1 MVFCE
6 IIKRLLK
13 IASVLIIIISFVLI
27 PQAFKE
33 FDTQKNGTLTT
44 ITVFSVP
51 ISCDISSKN
60 IKAYFEFYIENKKYS
75 KNFDGHCDLK
85 PGDKI
90 KLITNN
96 DNSIF
101 LFEDENP
108 IYEIISVLLILL
120 FGIICFLKSCKVS
133 KTL

>member
-1 MVFCE
+1 MKTV
-6 IIKRLLK
+6 LK
-13 IASVLIIIISFVLI
+13 IGSVLIIIISLVLI
-27 PQAFKE
+27 PRVFEE
-33 FDTQKNGTLTT
+33 FDTKKNGALTNV
-44 ITVFSVP
+44 IVFSVP
-51 ISCDISSKN
+51 ISCEISSKH

-75 KNFDGHCDLK
+75 KNFNGHCDLK

-108 IYEIISVLLILL
+108 IYKIISILLIFI
-120 FGIICFLKSCKVS
+120 FGIICFFKSCKVS

>member
-1 MVFCE
+1 MKK
-6 IIKRLLK
+6 ILK
-13 IASVLIIIISFVLI
+13 IGSVSIIIISLILI
-27 PQAFKE
+27 PRAFKE

-44 ITVFSVP
+44 VTVFSVP
-51 ISCDISSKN
+51 ISCSVSSKR

-101 LFEDENP
+101 LFEDEKP
-108 IYEIISVLLILL
+108 IYEIISVLSIFA
-120 FGIICFLKSCKVS
+120 FGMICFLKSCKVS

>member
-1 MVFCE
+1 MKK
-6 IIKRLLK
+6 ILK
-13 IASVLIIIISFVLI
+13 IGSFLIIVISLI
-27 PQAFKE
+27 LLPRAIKE

-44 ITVFSVP
+44 VTVFSVP
-51 ISCDISSKN
+51 ISCDISSKR

-85 PGDKI
+85 PGDRI

-108 IYEIISVLLILL
+108 IYRIIPVILIFV
-120 FGIICFLKSCKVS
+120 FGTICFLKSYKVS

>member
-1 MVFCE
+1 MMKK
-6 IIKRLLK
+6 ILK
-13 IASVLIIIISFVLI
+13 IGSFLIIVISLI
-27 PQAFKE
+27 LLPRAIKE

-44 ITVFSVP
+44 VTVFSVP
-51 ISCDISSKN
+51 ISCDISSKR

-85 PGDKI
+85 PGDRI

-96 DNSIF
+96 DNTIF

-108 IYEIISVLLILL
+108 IYGIIPVILIFV
-120 FGIICFLKSCKVS
+120 FGTICFLKSYNVS